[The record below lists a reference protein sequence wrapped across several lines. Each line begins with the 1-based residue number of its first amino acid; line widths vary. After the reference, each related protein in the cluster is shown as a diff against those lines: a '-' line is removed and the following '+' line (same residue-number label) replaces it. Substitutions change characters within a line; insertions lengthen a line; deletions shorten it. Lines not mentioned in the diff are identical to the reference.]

1 MNKGLKITL
10 ITLGV
15 LGTGVGLYF
24 LFRKPKS
31 NGYIDSNPSNPSNPS
46 RNNTGGGYSTSGF
59 PLKRGSGGENVKNL
73 QRFLNQSSGYGLT
86 VDGKFG
92 PATERALKSEQSP
105 FSAFKTMYPNAVE
118 GQASKEY
125 YDNATYTSTTNVN
138 STFEDKDKDGVPD
151 SIDRDGGAGV
161 LPSNL
166 PSAGYMAI
174 SGGIYANGDSLGW

>member
-92 PATERALKSEQSP
+92 PATESAVKDNQKP
-105 FSAFKTMYPNAVE
+105 FAEFKKMYPQAIE
-118 GQASKEY
+118 GQVSEEFY
-125 YDNATYTSTTNVN
+125 NNATRTNVPAPLL
-138 STFEDKDKDGVPD
+138 DADGD
-151 SIDRDGGAGV
+151 GISDYIDRDVSNSSYTYGGR
-161 LPSNL
+161 
-166 PSAGYMAI
+166 
-174 SGGIYANGDSLGW
+174 